1 MSFDEFAKRPAWKKS
16 MHLRKTTYLLA
27 ALAIAGLTLSGCGR
41 KGDLDRPGSTAP
53 INTKAAPG
61 TVDQNDEVQDRP
73 FLLDPLL

>member
-1 MSFDEFAKRPAWKKS
+1 MRQITGMA
-16 MHLRKTTYLLA
+16 LILA
-27 ALAIAGLTLSGCGR
+27 VALTLSGCGR

-61 TVDQNDEVQDRP
+61 AAEQKDEAPGKP